1 MTGGTIYPMVADILA
16 SHARGATSVVE
27 LGCGAKQYALFSADV
42 TYVGIDLR
50 SDLYGGAGPD
60 VMSDAQQL
68 PFMNDS
74 VDLVF
79 VVAAFHLMTDLDA
92 VMADVRRILRP
103 GGVFIIFDYSWL
115 VCRRLGARHRLST
128 KRLVTLFQQYDF
140 ATTIHLRYVPTRCP
154 RWLLRLLAIEAVQR
168 LAYFLGRWI
177 IVSGRKI

>member
-1 MTGGTIYPMVADILA
+1 VVADILA
-16 SHARGATSVVE
+16 SHAWGAGTVVE
-27 LGCGAKQYALFSADV
+27 LGCGAKQYSLFGADV

-60 VMSDAQQL
+60 VISDAQQL
-68 PFMNDS
+68 PFMNES

-92 VMADVRRILRP
+92 VMADVRSILRP
-103 GGVFIIFDYSWL
+103 GGVFIIFDYGWL

-128 KRLVTLFQQYDF
+128 QRLVTLFQQHDF
-140 ATTIHLRYVPTRCP
+140 ATTVYPRYAPARGHRWVRC
-154 RWLLRLLAIEAVQR
+154 LLAIGAIQR
-168 LAYFLGRWI
+168 LAYYLGRWI